1 MRLYF
6 ARVPN
11 DAEGGLFHAFTAI
24 FRDQLSFQEDL
35 ARYAVEVDGKRQ
47 LTPAQIPPL
56 LAQHMGAVGLEER
69 QNPLFN
75 AELVE
80 IRSPGRWIEPVAH
93 PVDAAAKARNVQQ
106 WRPLLDVLAKPRML
120 SGGSTPLQ
128 ARTGLVPHARL
139 MQVLSELEGAGPQ
152 LRPHLSY
159 LEQLGR
165 EPGGQWL
172 LVVPQPDGDGPTVS
186 ILGFESLPL
195 FRRARRTH
203 QGGTFGRITS
213 PSHESAVEAAVERA
227 NGALSLLG
235 GVLLYPIH
243 EGEDGSV
250 KEGEADPSQIVMG
263 VGIFTPEEEEGPL
276 LRFRSVRSP

>member
-1 MRLYF
+1 
-6 ARVPN
+6 
-11 DAEGGLFHAFTAI
+11 
-24 FRDQLSFQEDL
+24 
-35 ARYAVEVDGKRQ
+35 
-47 LTPAQIPPL
+47 
-56 LAQHMGAVGLEER
+56 MGAVGLEER

-93 PVDAAAKARNVQQ
+93 PVDAAAKAHNVQQ
-106 WRPLLDVLAKPRML
+106 WRPLLNVLAKPRML
-120 SGGSTPLQ
+120 SGGSTPLR

-139 MQVLSELEGAGPQ
+139 MHVLSELEGAGPQ

-159 LEQLGR
+159 LKQLGR
-165 EPGGQWL
+165 EPGDQWL
-172 LVVPQPDGDGPTVS
+172 LVVPQPAGEGPTVS
-186 ILGFESLPL
+186 ILGFEPLPL
-195 FRRARRTH
+195 FRRARRTR
-203 QGGTFGRITS
+203 QGDTFGRITS
-213 PSHESAVEAAVERA
+213 PSHESAVEAAVDRA
-227 NGALSLLG
+227 NGALPLLG

-263 VGIFTPEEEEGPL
+263 FGIYAPEKEEGPL